1 MGRARLFGAYAV
13 ARVGAQQGFDDR
25 FFRRMVNFGD
35 KVIGQLLRH
44 AHRFNIEGGA
54 VDDGPGSAG
63 GLDGHIDHG
72 VQIERHRL

>member
-1 MGRARLFGAYAV
+1 MAG
-13 ARVGAQQGFDDR
+13 VGGEQGFDDR
-25 FFRRMVNFGD
+25 FFRRMVDFGD
-35 KVIGQLLRH
+35 KVVGQLLRH
-44 AHRFNIEGGA
+44 PHGLNIEGGA